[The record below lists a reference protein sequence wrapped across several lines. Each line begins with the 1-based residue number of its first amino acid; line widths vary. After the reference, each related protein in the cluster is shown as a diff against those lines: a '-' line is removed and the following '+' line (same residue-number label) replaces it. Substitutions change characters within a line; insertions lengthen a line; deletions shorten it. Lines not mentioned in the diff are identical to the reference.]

1 MCILIMER
9 LNNIRLSQEISVQV
23 HSLQEYLNTK
33 LLLVLQIF
41 KATCSC
47 ILFVAISVLTQIL
60 QLNTKPKGKEK
71 DKEMFKY
78 SLFSFRSGAFFP
90 HRLSIGLLLNRRTLA
105 ATALFETYNI
115 LIVKKYYQ
123 FIVFFRN
130 INSVDSRKVETK
142 T

>member
-1 MCILIMER
+1 
-9 LNNIRLSQEISVQV
+9 
-23 HSLQEYLNTK
+23 
-33 LLLVLQIF
+33 
-41 KATCSC
+41 
-47 ILFVAISVLTQIL
+47 
-60 QLNTKPKGKEK
+60 
-71 DKEMFKY
+71 MFKY

-90 HRLSIGLLLNRRTLA
+90 HRLSIGLVLNRRTLA
-105 ATALFETYNI
+105 ATALFETDNI

>member
-1 MCILIMER
+1 MCILIMKR
-9 LNNIRLSQEISVQV
+9 LSNIRIKQEISVQV
-23 HSLQEYLNTK
+23 PSLQEYVI
-33 LLLVLQIF
+33 LLVLQIF
-41 KATCSC
+41 KSTC
-47 ILFVAISVLTQIL
+47 IRIWFVAISVLAKIL

-90 HRLSIGLLLNRRTLA
+90 HRLSIGLVLNRRTLA

-123 FIVFFRN
+123 FIAFFRN